1 MEWAQSLLNLLG
13 DSQIRFGS
21 RPFLSELNIRKASF
35 VPQKTLDWKLM
46 IYKF

>member
-21 RPFLSELNIRKASF
+21 RPFLSELNIWTKLLLSPRKH
-35 VPQKTLDWKLM
+35 
-46 IYKF
+46 